1 MDAVS
6 VIVTWGPQV
15 SFKARDSAFSPK
27 LLAKWATDSPAVRRT
42 GSMQSNSKGYFHA
55 QKFTHP
61 QSINVVFNI
70 NQDTH
75 HTETELAQS
84 AIALLYC
91 LYDFITIL
99 FPSFNSQCERWT
111 RIWWF

>member
-1 MDAVS
+1 M
-6 VIVTWGPQV
+6 
-15 SFKARDSAFSPK
+15 
-27 LLAKWATDSPAVRRT
+27 
-42 GSMQSNSKGYFHA
+42 
-55 QKFTHP
+55 FTHP

-99 FPSFNSQCERWT
+99 FPPFNSQCERWT
-111 RIWWF
+111 RIMVVLIFKTVWMKMKYFFLNFL